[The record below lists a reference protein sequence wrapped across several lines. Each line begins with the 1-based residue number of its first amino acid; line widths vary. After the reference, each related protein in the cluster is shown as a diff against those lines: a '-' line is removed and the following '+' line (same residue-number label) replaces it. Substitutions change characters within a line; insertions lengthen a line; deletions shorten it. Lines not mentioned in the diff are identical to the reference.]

1 MNKEIRPVS
10 GVSDPKAVERLND
23 ANSRRAADR
32 QNLTKGAER
41 AKPATPVSRDGSTLE
56 QFGAQVPLEFS
67 SSPQKMQTE
76 WGWRRFIVQ
85 TLNEEQSTVAQGMQ
99 QQETTAANGN
109 GELTQKMVQT
119 LWQTLQPLLQESALQ
134 GQEIPVANW
143 MIPGMLLPLSYL
155 EEQHVNDPKVPEKVK
170 RMAIAE
176 KLQVAVQS
184 PSLPIV
190 GGGLF
195 YPPIQV
201 FEERRQAVY
210 FEAERQHVMSAD
222 GQHAQHLLIKPLSAP
237 GIGGDANQ
245 YFLAKCPFGVFRDAD
260 LLFNGTHQSFIRIDF
275 IPCDRIFEFIP
286 VSLSHSPGRQTQAPL
301 PPPHRVPS
309 ESHDPLPTSL
319 RHPPVPDFRIRSPG
333 TPWRCG

>member
-143 MIPGMLLPLSYL
+143 MTPGMLLPLSYL

-222 GQHAQHLLIKPLSAP
+222 GQHAQHLLIKIKLDEKPMELHFIFSSAALSLHIRTDDEQLREDLSAY
-237 GIGGDANQ
+237 Q
-245 YFLAKCPFGVFRDAD
+245 LVAK
-260 LLFNGTHQSFIRIDF
+260 
-275 IPCDRIFEFIP
+275 
-286 VSLSHSPGRQTQAPL
+286 
-301 PPPHRVPS
+301 
-309 ESHDPLPTSL
+309 TSL
-319 RHPPVPDFRIRSPG
+319 QLLGWDMSQFSVG
-333 TPWRCG
+333 KLTETKGEL

>member
-1 MNKEIRPVS
+1 MNKEIRS
-10 GVSDPKAVERLND
+10 LAGVSDPKAVERLND

-32 QNLTKGAER
+32 QNLMKGAER
-41 AKPATPVSRDGSTLE
+41 AKPATPVSRGGSTLE
-56 QFGAQVPLEFS
+56 QFGAQVPPEFS
-67 SSPQKMQTE
+67 SSLQKMQTE

-109 GELTQKMVQT
+109 GELTQKLVQT

-143 MIPGMLLPLSYL
+143 MTPGMLLPLSYL
-155 EEQHVNDPKVPEKVK
+155 EEQQVNDPKVPEKVK

-184 PSLPIV
+184 QSLPIV

-195 YPPIQV
+195 YPPIQA

-222 GQHAQHLLIKPLSAP
+222 GQHAQHLLIKIKLDEQPMELHFIFSSAALSLHIRTDDEQLREDLSAY
-237 GIGGDANQ
+237 Q
-245 YFLAKCPFGVFRDAD
+245 LAAK
-260 LLFNGTHQSFIRIDF
+260 
-275 IPCDRIFEFIP
+275 
-286 VSLSHSPGRQTQAPL
+286 
-301 PPPHRVPS
+301 
-309 ESHDPLPTSL
+309 TSL
-319 RHPPVPDFRIRSPG
+319 QLLGWDMSQFSVG
-333 TPWRCG
+333 KLTQTKGEL

>member
-143 MIPGMLLPLSYL
+143 MTPGMLLPLSYV

-222 GQHAQHLLIKPLSAP
+222 GQHAQHLLIKIKLDEKPMELHFIFSSAALSLHIRTDDEQLREDLSAYQ
-237 GIGGDANQ
+237 IV
-245 YFLAKCPFGVFRDAD
+245 AK
-260 LLFNGTHQSFIRIDF
+260 
-275 IPCDRIFEFIP
+275 
-286 VSLSHSPGRQTQAPL
+286 
-301 PPPHRVPS
+301 
-309 ESHDPLPTSL
+309 TSL
-319 RHPPVPDFRIRSPG
+319 QLLGWDMSQFSVG
-333 TPWRCG
+333 KLTETKGEL

>member
-143 MIPGMLLPLSYL
+143 MTPGMLLPLSYL

-195 YPPIQV
+195 YPPIQA

-222 GQHAQHLLIKPLSAP
+222 GQHAQHLLIKIKLDEQPMELHFIFSSAALSLHIRTDDEQLREDLSAY
-237 GIGGDANQ
+237 Q
-245 YFLAKCPFGVFRDAD
+245 LVAK
-260 LLFNGTHQSFIRIDF
+260 
-275 IPCDRIFEFIP
+275 
-286 VSLSHSPGRQTQAPL
+286 
-301 PPPHRVPS
+301 
-309 ESHDPLPTSL
+309 TSL
-319 RHPPVPDFRIRSPG
+319 QLLGWDMSQFSVG
-333 TPWRCG
+333 KLTETKGEL

>member
-56 QFGAQVPLEFS
+56 QFGAQVPPEFS

-85 TLNEEQSTVAQGMQ
+85 TLNEEQPTVAQGMQ

-143 MIPGMLLPLSYL
+143 MTPGMLLPLSYV
-155 EEQHVNDPKVPEKVK
+155 EEQHVNDPKMPEKVK

-176 KLQVAVQS
+176 KMQVAVQS

-195 YPPIQV
+195 YPPIQA

-222 GQHAQHLLIKPLSAP
+222 GQHAQHLLIKIKLDEKPMELHFIFSSAALSLHIRTDDEQLREDLSAY
-237 GIGGDANQ
+237 Q
-245 YFLAKCPFGVFRDAD
+245 LVAK
-260 LLFNGTHQSFIRIDF
+260 
-275 IPCDRIFEFIP
+275 
-286 VSLSHSPGRQTQAPL
+286 
-301 PPPHRVPS
+301 
-309 ESHDPLPTSL
+309 TSL
-319 RHPPVPDFRIRSPG
+319 QLLGWDMSQFSVG
-333 TPWRCG
+333 KLTETKGEL